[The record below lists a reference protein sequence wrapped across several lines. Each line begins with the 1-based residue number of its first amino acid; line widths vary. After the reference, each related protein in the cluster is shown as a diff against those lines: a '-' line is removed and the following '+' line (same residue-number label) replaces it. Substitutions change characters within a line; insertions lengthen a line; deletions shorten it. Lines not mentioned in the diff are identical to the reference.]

1 MKTRWIAVVLTVV
14 FGLILQ
20 ATVLAELNLFG
31 LGLKPDFVL
40 ITVISYGLLKGPFY
54 GAGLGLAAG
63 LAADLFTGGV
73 LGIGALSRMVA
84 GFLAGLLEKT
94 IFKDN
99 LLVPALSLLA
109 GTVVAEGIFL
119 LIHSALAWH
128 FGSILF
134 LIPRL
139 LAISL
144 LNALVAPIVYRQFYR
159 LELHLAEAAG

>member
-1 MKTRWIAVVLTVV
+1 MKARWIAVVLTVV

-20 ATVLAELNLFG
+20 ATVVAELNLFG

-40 ITVISYGLLKGPFY
+40 ITVISYGLLKGPIY
-54 GAGLGLAAG
+54 GAGLGLGAG
-63 LAADLFTGGV
+63 LVADLFCGGV
-73 LGIGALSRMVA
+73 LGIGALSRMVV

-109 GTVVAEGIFL
+109 GTFVAEGIFL
-119 LIHSALAWH
+119 LVHSALAWN

-139 LAISL
+139 LAISI
-144 LNALVAPIVYRQFYR
+144 LNAMVAPIIYRQFYR
-159 LELHLAEAAG
+159 LELHLAEATG